1 MKLILGTAQFGNGYG
16 IKNKFNKIDLKKII
30 EILEIS
36 KKKGINY
43 LDTASDYNFINR
55 IKGKYN
61 LSKFEIINKI
71 SYKDTLHYSNLKKN
85 IFNDLNNLK
94 KNNFYCIHLHQPHLY
109 KKRELDKLYNFL
121 LKLKSEKVVKKLGF
135 SIYKPE
141 EFFYYQKYFK
151 PNIVQAPLNIFDR
164 RIIKF
169 GLDNYLEKKGIQ
181 LHARSI
187 FLQGLLLMKNKDKY
201 FKKWDKNFK
210 LLDFHAKKNSLTN
223 YELSINFIKQQKK
236 INSII
241 FGVDNINQLKNS
253 LKAFKKP
260 NVNIPKNLGLDN
272 ELILN
277 PSNWQI

>member
-1 MKLILGTAQFGNGYG
+1 MSSRERDRLNMMSS
-16 IKNKFNKIDLKKII
+16 
-30 EILEIS
+30 EIME
-36 KKKGINY
+36 
-43 LDTASDYNFINR
+43 
-55 IKGKYN
+55 N
-61 LSKFEIINKI
+61 LNLAMET
-71 SYKDTLHYSNLKKN
+71 YK
-85 IFNDLNNLK
+85 
-94 KNNFYCIHLHQPHLY
+94 
-109 KKRELDKLYNFL
+109 
-121 LKLKSEKVVKKLGF
+121 
-135 SIYKPE
+135 
-141 EFFYYQKYFK
+141 
-151 PNIVQAPLNIFDR
+151 
-164 RIIKF
+164 
-169 GLDNYLEKKGIQ
+169 KKGIQ

-277 PSNWQI
+277 PSNWKI